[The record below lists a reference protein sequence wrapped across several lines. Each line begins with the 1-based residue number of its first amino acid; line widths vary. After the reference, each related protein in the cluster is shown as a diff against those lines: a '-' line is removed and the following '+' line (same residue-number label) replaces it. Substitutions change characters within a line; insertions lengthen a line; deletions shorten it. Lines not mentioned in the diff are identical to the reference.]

1 MKQPK
6 YRNKKVVIDGITFMS
21 TKEGNRYLELKL
33 LERAGEISHLEL
45 QPKFKL
51 FGRNGPILIK
61 SKGFPN
67 GRHATY
73 IADFAYFCPRRDK
86 RISEDCK
93 GYRTAV
99 FILKKAIV
107 EACYPGVEIV
117 EI

>member
-1 MKQPK
+1 
-6 YRNKKVVIDGITFMS
+6 MS

-51 FGRNGPILIK
+51 FGRNGPVLVR

-73 IADFAYFCPRRDK
+73 IADFAYFCSK
-86 RISEDCK
+86 RNKRVVEDVK
-93 GYRTAV
+93 GMRTAI
-99 FILKKAIV
+99 FILKKAIT
-107 EACYPGVEIV
+107 EDCYPGIEIV
-117 EI
+117 EL